1 MRARALGLH
10 RWRARLACLAA
21 FALALPLATGC
32 GKPIDLKTALQV
44 TNVSSGW
51 FDDGIVDGKNKLVP
65 SITFTLKNA
74 SAEPLS
80 LVQLNLQFRRV
91 GETDDWDTAFLKGV
105 GSDALA
111 PGAET
116 APITVRAKL
125 GYTSEEP
132 RAEMFQ
138 HKLWVDA
145 TVRIFAKH
153 GSEQWT
159 NLGDFP
165 VKRILLTAH

>member
-10 RWRARLACLAA
+10 TWRARLACLAA
-21 FALALPLATGC
+21 LALALPLATGC
-32 GKPIDLKTALQV
+32 SKPIDLKTALQV

-51 FDDGIVDGKNKLVP
+51 FDDGIVNGKNKLVP
-65 SITFTLKNA
+65 SITFTLKNT
-74 SAEPLS
+74 STEPIS

-91 GETDDWDTAFLKGV
+91 GETDDWDTAFLKGI
-105 GSDALA
+105 GSDTLA

-138 HKLWVDA
+138 HRLWVDA